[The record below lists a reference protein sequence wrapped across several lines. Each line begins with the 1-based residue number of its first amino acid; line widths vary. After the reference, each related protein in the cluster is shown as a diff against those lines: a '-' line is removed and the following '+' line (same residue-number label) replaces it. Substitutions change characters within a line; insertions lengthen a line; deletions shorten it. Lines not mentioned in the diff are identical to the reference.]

1 MSPGSMNRRT
11 VLRAIGGVTA
21 ATALPTLLGAC
32 SGGPASKP
40 NTSTSNA
47 KVQLPTF
54 VPYEGVKPDLA
65 PTTDGIQAG
74 FLSYPAEPV
83 AGLTEKPGSGG
94 ALVAMVSNP
103 GPIPPVNGNRYLQS
117 MAQVL
122 NVDLKPRFI
131 PLAEY
136 TSKLATVVASDDIP
150 DFLQLLG
157 VGRVPELLRAK
168 FADLTDYLS
177 GDAVKEYPFLAN
189 LPTESWRTCVFN
201 GGIYGLPIP
210 RAAVGPLMYYR
221 ADLLAEKG
229 LNGNPN
235 SFEEFRTLCRELTD
249 ERSNKWA
256 CVSPNG
262 VKIFVQQMLGVPTS
276 DWQEKDG
283 TFTNIW
289 ELPETEQAI
298 GVVADLW
305 KDGVF
310 HPDSLSGSIDAKTT
324 FIAGTVSVHYDN
336 YTAWSGYAQQA
347 LPSNAD
353 FRLEGMLPP
362 NFDGSSERSLWKG
375 YPSYSTAVIKK
386 ASKERVTELL
396 RVANALAA
404 PFGTKEYLQFK
415 LGVEGVHYT
424 KKGTDPAPTSTGTAE
439 VATVLN
445 YLASPPAI
453 LYEPGNPELTKQEHA
468 YQQKA
473 IPIAN
478 QSPTLGLYSNTQGSQ
493 GAQLTQAMTDAQ
505 NEIITGRKPIST
517 WKDAVRDWKQKGGDK
532 VRSEYAES
540 FAASQ

>member
-1 MSPGSMNRRT
+1 MPERMERRT
-11 VLRAIGGVTA
+11 VLRAIGGLTA
-21 ATALPTLLGAC
+21 ATALPTLLSAC
-32 SGGPASKP
+32 SGDPESKP

-47 KVQLPTF
+47 KVRLPTF
-54 VPYEGVKPDLA
+54 VAYEGVKPDLA
-65 PTTDGIQAG
+65 ATTDGVLAG

-83 AGLTEKPGSGG
+83 TGLTEKPGSGG
-94 ALVAMVSNP
+94 TLVAMVSNP
-103 GPIPPVNGNRYLQS
+103 GPIPPVNGNRYLQA

-122 NVDLKPRFI
+122 NVDLQPRFI
-131 PLAEY
+131 PLPEY
-136 TSKLATVVASDDIP
+136 TSKLATVLASDDIP
-150 DFLQLLG
+150 DFLQLMG

-168 FADLTDYLS
+168 FADLTDHLS

-221 ADLLAEKG
+221 ADLLAQKG
-229 LNGNPN
+229 LNGNPE

-283 TFTNIW
+283 AFTNIW

-347 LPSNAD
+347 LPGNPE

-362 NFDGSSERSLWKG
+362 NFDSSTERALWRG
-375 YPSYSTAVIKK
+375 NPSYSTAVIKK
-386 ASKERVTELL
+386 AGKERVVELL

-439 VATVLN
+439 VATVMN

-453 LYEPGNPELTKQEHA
+453 LYEAGNPELTKQEHA

-517 WKDAVRDWKQKGGDK
+517 WKEAVRDWKQRGGDK
-532 VRSEYAES
+532 VRSEYEES
-540 FAASQ
+540 FAASR

>member
-1 MSPGSMNRRT
+1 M
-11 VLRAIGGVTA
+11 LRAIGGVTA
-21 ATALPTLLGAC
+21 AAALPTLLGAC
-32 SGGPASKP
+32 SGGPESKP

-47 KVQLPTF
+47 KVRLPTF

-65 PTTDGIQAG
+65 PTTDGVLAG

-83 AGLTEKPGSGG
+83 AGLTEKPGSG
-94 ALVAMVSNP
+94 AAMVAMVSNP
-103 GPIPPVNGNRYLQS
+103 GPIPPVNGNRYLQN

-131 PLAEY
+131 PVAEY

-150 DFLQLLG
+150 DFLQLMG
-157 VGRVPELLRAK
+157 VSRVPELLRAK
-168 FADLTDYLS
+168 FADLTDHLS

-221 ADLLAEKG
+221 ADLLAQKG

-235 SFEEFRTLCRELTD
+235 SFEDFRTLCRELTD
-249 ERSNKWA
+249 ERSHKWA

-262 VKIFVQQMLGVPTS
+262 VKTFVQQMLGVPTS

-289 ELPETEQAI
+289 ELPETEQAV
-298 GVVADLW
+298 GVIADLW

-324 FIAGTVSVHYDN
+324 FIAGTVSIHYDN

-347 LPSNAD
+347 LPSNPD

-362 NFDGSSERSLWKG
+362 NFDSSSERSLWKG
-375 YPSYSTAVIKK
+375 NPSYSTAVIKK
-386 ASKERVTELL
+386 AGKERVAELL

-424 KKGTDPAPTSTGTAE
+424 KKGPDPAPTSTGTAE
-439 VATVLN
+439 VATVMN
-445 YLASPPAI
+445 YLGSPPAI
-453 LYEPGNPELTKQEHA
+453 LYEAGNPELTKQEHA

-473 IPIAN
+473 IPLAN

-505 NEIITGRKPIST
+505 NEIITGRKPLST

-532 VRSEYAES
+532 IRSEYEES